1 MVDKLEKIGKVTLNL
16 NYYGGS
22 DLYSDGAI
30 EDELLDIVMNNEE
43 EEFNNVIAQKKDWAV
58 MYHLSHIRQNIV
70 RTADIDKNTSVL
82 EIGSGC
88 GAITGALADMSE
100 KVTCIELSKKRSM
113 INAYRNKNR
122 ENIEI
127 MIGNFQDIEK
137 DLGKYDCIT
146 LIGVFEYADAYIDSE
161 NPYVEF
167 LNIIKKHLN
176 EDGKIIMAI
185 ENKMGLK
192 YFAGCREDHFG
203 VYFEGIEG
211 YSNTSGVKTFTKAG
225 LEKMF
230 EETGLN
236 NKFYYPYP
244 DYKFPTR
251 IYSDEYL
258 PKVGELTSNVQ
269 NFDRERMLLF
279 DEAKAFDTVIKEE
292 MFPVYSNS
300 FLVVLKYGGKNE

>member
-70 RTADIDKNTSVL
+70 RTADVDKNTSVL

-211 YSNTSGVKTFTKAG
+211 YSNTSGVKTFTKTG

-230 EETGLN
+230 EEIGLN